1 MLGARQPRGWP
12 HLERFLEYR
21 VCIPSLADIA
31 AELGPAPQTVRR
43 ARMDPSSPNYRP
55 AASGWEKVVAK
66 LARERAGELLKLAEE
81 LEG

>member
-1 MLGARQPRGWP
+1 MDFKEASDRATGA
-12 HLERFLEYR
+12 
-21 VCIPSLADIA
+21 CITLADIA

>member
-1 MLGARQPRGWP
+1 MDFKEASDRATGA
-12 HLERFLEYR
+12 
-21 VCIPSLADIA
+21 CITLADIA

-66 LARERAGELLKLAEE
+66 LARERAGELLQRAEE
-81 LEG
+81 LEA

>member
-1 MLGARQPRGWP
+1 MDFKEASDRATGA
-12 HLERFLEYR
+12 
-21 VCIPSLADIA
+21 CITLADIA

-66 LARERAGELLKLAEE
+66 LARERAGDLLKLAVE